1 MQSALEGITVLDLSR
16 VLAGPFCAMMLADL
30 GAEIVK
36 VEKPGEGDETREWGP
51 PWAAG
56 ESAYYL
62 SVNRNKRSITVDLKA
77 VEGREIVRRLARKS
91 DVVIE
96 NFKTGTLE
104 KLGLGYEELS
114 ALNPGLVFC
123 SITGYGQT
131 GPDRDQP
138 GYDFAI
144 QGRGGIMSI
153 TGEPEGAPM
162 KVGLA
167 IVDVTAAQYAAVAIL
182 AALRARERTGPG
194 PAGGHLPSRQPSL
207 LADQPRE
214 QLPGGRSRAQKVR
227 QRPPQHRAL

>member
-16 VLAGPFCAMMLADL
+16 VLAGPLCAMMLADL
-30 GAEIVK
+30 GAEVVK

-91 DVVIE
+91 DVIIE

-114 ALNPGLVFC
+114 TLNPGLVFC

-138 GYDFAI
+138 GNPLSCI
-144 QGRGGIMSI
+144 LQGVCPWRVHRNPPQSARGCYMGCY
-153 TGEPEGAPM
+153 TWPP
-162 KVGLA
+162 
-167 IVDVTAAQYAAVAIL
+167 TATKL
-182 AALRARERTGPG
+182 NELR
-194 PAGGHLPSRQPSL
+194 SL
-207 LADQPRE
+207 
-214 QLPGGRSRAQKVR
+214 RSRTS
-227 QRPPQHRAL
+227 